1 MLTVEHITESPR
13 FGYIIIRVGLRTW
26 IKGETFQKRKN
37 MFNWDAW
44 VRCITRS
51 SAGPTYLQYMHW
63 VISMSAGAS
72 PSANYFK
79 SNATI
84 IEVMQHAKPFYSAS
98 AQGFRSPEWDFVII
112 SILRLTMW
120 NSWTHVFQDTV
131 LLYSIVSCQPF
142 VWLRIGSC
150 KLFLHCPSIELNHPT
165 SASVSPPSCWT
176 SMSISIDT
184 HCKYIKDL

>member
-1 MLTVEHITESPR
+1 MGSLYNPFKCRSHIFTIHAL
-13 FGYIIIRVGLRTW
+13 GH
-26 IKGETFQKRKN
+26 
-37 MFNWDAW
+37 
-44 VRCITRS
+44 
-51 SAGPTYLQYMHW
+51 QY
-63 VISMSAGAS
+63 VCGRLSLCQC
-72 PSANYFK
+72 FK

-120 NSWTHVFQDTV
+120 NSWAHVFQATV

-150 KLFLHCPSIELNHPT
+150 KLFLHCPSIEWNHPT